1 MQEYSQLKEK
11 LHFPKIGRKRPENYK
26 NSVLV
31 HRTDCTRINE
41 LCCLHYS
48 RHSTVNHKKKVWFQ
62 VGDKVCCSKNGD
74 MTLYSN
80 PQSDNQPSIKSA
92 AKSREKDRDGTDKD
106 SLSVVDLVL
115 NSPKKVGGPSK
126 SLSTS
131 ILSSDADADEEEKK
145 KKRKKKSSRRLCNG
159 EIFFIENVSFSMFK

>member
-1 MQEYSQLKEK
+1 
-11 LHFPKIGRKRPENYK
+11 
-26 NSVLV
+26 
-31 HRTDCTRINE
+31 
-41 LCCLHYS
+41 
-48 RHSTVNHKKKVWFQ
+48 
-62 VGDKVCCSKNGD
+62 